1 MGLLDI
7 ISIVIKN
14 GAKISNVYLCIMPWG
29 NGPAEKATH
38 QNSASFCSEAPFILS
53 WGIPG
58 ARGHQNVILV
68 VAVGGR
74 FIAVVWFSGVTLE
87 CCSWPTEVP
96 VKGLWQMP
104 CGFSGNNHLLD
115 SFLGRL
121 LVRKIK
127 VRIVNILLILAL
139 FNVGN
144 ETQPLEQCALGTQ
157 VQGLIHLN
165 VSHPWHN
172 VYRLSLLQ
180 FSVPDSHLCLNLG
193 RQ

>member
-1 MGLLDI
+1 
-7 ISIVIKN
+7 
-14 GAKISNVYLCIMPWG
+14 
-29 NGPAEKATH
+29 
-38 QNSASFCSEAPFILS
+38 
-53 WGIPG
+53 
-58 ARGHQNVILV
+58 
-68 VAVGGR
+68 
-74 FIAVVWFSGVTLE
+74 
-87 CCSWPTEVP
+87 
-96 VKGLWQMP
+96 MP
-104 CGFSGNNHLLD
+104 CGFSGNKHLLD